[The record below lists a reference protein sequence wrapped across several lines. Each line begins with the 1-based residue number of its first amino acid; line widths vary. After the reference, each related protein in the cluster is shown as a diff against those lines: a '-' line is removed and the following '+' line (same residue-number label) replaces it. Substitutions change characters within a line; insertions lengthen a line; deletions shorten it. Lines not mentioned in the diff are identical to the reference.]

1 MFLKPNS
8 FFTLS
13 TIIIIPFKLVRSR
26 SLILNDDFDQS
37 APSACQAIIPEDSGY
52 EYNEQFN
59 AFYKINNQRDT

>member
-1 MFLKPNS
+1 MFSKSNS

-13 TIIIIPFKLVRSR
+13 IIIPFKNLVKSR

>member
-1 MFLKPNS
+1 MFSKSNS

-13 TIIIIPFKLVRSR
+13 TIIPFKNLVKSR

-59 AFYKINNQRDT
+59 AFYKINNRRDT